1 LYLVHGS
8 PTPPHALDRGETR
21 LEPPIRA
28 SGRYA
33 LAVSAVATQDG
44 RAAERDRTADQLAVL
59 SGEVAD
65 RDAALAT
72 LISRLAVAIRDDN
85 REEVQGYA
93 GAIDPHAVAELLVY
107 RRSTFGGL
115 VEVARN
121 VLVFAPIALT
131 WYGLSTATDAYQKL
145 ISAKPDLVTR
155 PFLLLWQEG
164 FEAPGVLKFSTLAII
179 DASLIGILIV
189 LSLLIHYRAE
199 IHDVGLRTQV
209 LLKESELRGLIA
221 HALSLST
228 SDLDLPASAE
238 LIDQMVAEERRIYER
253 AMEREQRL
261 FDLESTVRELRAAAA
276 DLARAAAQL
285 NGGTPQDRRP
295 SEVLGSGRAKDR

>member
-1 LYLVHGS
+1 MS
-8 PTPPHALDRGETR
+8 
-21 LEPPIRA
+21 
-28 SGRYA
+28 S
-33 LAVSAVATQDG
+33 ATQDG

-59 SGEVAD
+59 SGEVAE

-93 GAIDPHAVAELLVY
+93 GAIDPHAVAELLTFK
-107 RRSTFGGL
+107 RSTIWGL
-115 VEVARN
+115 IEVARN
-121 VLVFAPIALT
+121 VLVFSPIALT

-164 FEAPGVLKFSTLAII
+164 FEAVGVLKFSTLAII
-179 DASLIGILIV
+179 DATLIGILIV

-261 FDLESTVRELRAAAA
+261 FDLESTVRELRAAAS
-276 DLARAAAQL
+276 DLARAAERMS
-285 NGGTPQDRRP
+285 GGDGVPHDRRAT
-295 SEVLGSGRAKDR
+295 EVLGSSRAKDR